1 MTWYPES
8 VTCSSRATAPSR
20 HLCRK
25 LLQHDPVLAGESLAD
40 LPEAAVSGKLHDEV
54 ERPLGVGAG
63 AQQLDHIGVG
73 DLGAEVDYSSQRT
86 LTSFSRLYSVR
97 RSCSSPGLWCGFS
110 IFTAT
115 LDKHVTRLLRGR
127 FPTWCVPLAAAG

>member
-25 LLQHDPVLAGESLAD
+25 LLQNDPVSGESLAA
-40 LPEAAVSGKLHDEV
+40 LPEAAVSGELHDEV

-115 LDKHVTRLLRGR
+115 LDQLVTRLRGCL
-127 FPTWCVPLAAAG
+127 PTWCVPLAAAG

>member
-1 MTWYPES
+1 M
-8 VTCSSRATAPSR
+8 TCSSRATAPSR

-25 LLQHDPVLAGESLAD
+25 LLQYDPVAGESLAD
-40 LPEAAVSGKLHDEV
+40 LPEAAVSGELHDEV
-54 ERPLGVGAG
+54 ERPLGVGAR
-63 AQQLDHIGVG
+63 AQQLDHVGVG
-73 DLGAEVDYSSQRT
+73 DLGADVEFGSKRT

-115 LDKHVTRLLRGR
+115 LDQLVTRLLREVFSPPG
-127 FPTWCVPLAAAG
+127 VSL